1 MIILDTKLITK
12 PMLLE
17 YYDLFVSYG
26 AVQKIYK
33 KNEVIFNEN
42 DRAAFF
48 FMILEGSVRM
58 FNRNEEGKEFIQ
70 GYFTTGQSFGEPPL
84 FINER
89 YPTTASC
96 IKETTVLKLSKENFF
111 LLLNEHPKLQMLF
124 ITILSKRIVGKAKSS
139 KDIINQNT
147 KQKIISFFNDQKDT
161 QTKERVL
168 IPYTRQEIANFTGL
182 RVETVIRICSKLKT
196 EKIIDIVDH
205 KIYF

>member
-1 MIILDTKLITK
+1 MIILDTKLIAKT
-12 PMLLE
+12 MLLE

-70 GYFTTGQSFGEPPL
+70 GYFSTGQSFGEPPL
-84 FINER
+84 FINET

-111 LLLNEHPKLQMLF
+111 LLLSEHPTLQMLF

-147 KQKIISFFNDQKDT
+147 KQKIVSFFNDQKDS
-161 QTKERVL
+161 QTKERVM

-196 EKIIDIVDH
+196 EKVIDIVDH
-205 KIYF
+205 KIFY

>member
-1 MIILDTKLITK
+1 MIILDTKLIAK

-17 YYDLFVSYG
+17 YYDLFVKYG
-26 AVQKIYK
+26 AIQKVYK

-42 DRAAFF
+42 DRASFF

-84 FINER
+84 FINET

-96 IKETTVLKLSKENFF
+96 IKETTVLKMSKENFF
-111 LLLNEHPKLQMLF
+111 LLLSEHPKLQMVF

-147 KQKIISFFNDQKDT
+147 RQKIISFFNVQKDT
-161 QTKERVL
+161 QTKEKTL

-196 EKIIDIVDH
+196 EKVIDIVDH

>member
-1 MIILDTKLITK
+1 MIILDTKLIAK

-42 DRAAFF
+42 DRASFF